1 MESNNFEVC
10 VRGIIFKDNKIL
22 VCHHI
27 KEQSKMAYYF
37 FPGGHVEFGE
47 ESKNALA
54 RELEEELNLSIRKIS
69 YIGTIEN
76 IFEENREKHHEIN
89 LVFNVIADNIK
100 NKSQEDH
107 IEFLFLDKKKFAKE
121 KVLPVTLRNSIIKW
135 QKDKKT
141 FWISKNEIKNK

>member
-10 VRGIIFKDNKIL
+10 VRAIIFKDDGIL
-22 VCHHI
+22 VCHHV
-27 KEQSKMAYYF
+27 KDRNKTGYYF

-47 ESKNALA
+47 KTEDALA
-54 RELEEELNLSIRKIS
+54 RELKEELNLFIKEIF

-76 IFEENREKHHEIN
+76 IFEENKEKHHEIN
-89 LVFNVIADNIK
+89 LVFNVLTDNIEDR
-100 NKSQEDH
+100 SQEDH
-107 IEFLFLDKKKFAKE
+107 IEFLFLDKKRFAKE
-121 KVLPVTLRNSIIKW
+121 KVLPIVLRNAIIKW